1 MLVLLGCAS
10 MAAAQCVAPSA
21 NVFDTSA
28 SGNCSAVDACK
39 AKLTTCQASAT
50 CNTVS
55 SCYGDAVSCMT
66 ALSSYRTNSSSP
78 CYAIGNAVYL
88 AQLLAS
94 ASSSMNNTALQNS
107 CNFLVC
113 QLQNQSSLGCT
124 ANLSTTVC
132 TSARLLPSSTPTTNP
147 TGVNT
152 VAVTVTIRIS
162 GANWTIVLAD
172 PVKKA
177 SAVAALLADLAALLG
192 IDVSFLSITGLTAG
206 SLTINLAI
214 YAGSGKTADALISSA
229 NSASGSS
236 AWMTNTKSVYAT
248 VGSDTLTTLSV
259 SAATATPAPAGG
271 TTTSVS
277 GSTTAAPGSSAVGAA
292 GVWAVAAVAA
302 VAALLA

>member
-1 MLVLLGCAS
+1 

-55 SCYGDAVSCMT
+55 SCYADAVSCMT

-88 AQLLAS
+88 SQLLAS
-94 ASSSMNNTALQNS
+94 ASSSLNNTALLNS

-124 ANLSTTVC
+124 SNFSSAVC
-132 TSARLLPSSTPTTNP
+132 TSSRLLPSSTPTTNP
-147 TGVNT
+147 TSNT

-192 IDVSFLSITGLTAG
+192 IDVSFLSITGLVAG

-214 YAGSGKTADALISSA
+214 YAGSGKTADALIATA

-271 TTTSVS
+271 TTTSSS
-277 GSTTAAPGSSAVGAA
+277 GTTTAAPGSSAVGAA